1 MMQFFKATLHWSL
14 LRNQQKSKPMK
25 KSLSTLLLLIL
36 LGQAL
41 FAQKSMR
48 KLLKET
54 PGVVSFT
61 FRKEFAKDMAGT
73 LDLIKSMGITNIE
86 FSNLFGKSA
95 QEIRMLLD
103 ERGMI
108 CTSYGVSYDAL
119 SNKMSQVIQDAKT
132 LGAHFVRVGMIPHKA
147 PFSLDAANIAVQDF
161 NRFGQQLRQN
171 DLEFCYHNHG
181 YEFLPYENGTY
192 FDYLIQQTNPKYV
205 SFEMDILWVHHFGQS
220 PSELL
225 KKYPK
230 RFRLMHVKDLKK
242 GVDIGI
248 GAATSSENDVKLG
261 SGQLNI
267 PEIIQLAK
275 KSKIKY
281 YYLEDESSNAQKQVP
296 EGLRFLE

>member
-1 MMQFFKATLHWSL
+1 
-14 LRNQQKSKPMK
+14 MK
-25 KSLSTLLLLIL
+25 KSLSTILLLIL

-54 PGVVSFT
+54 PGLVSFT

-73 LDLIKSMGITNIE
+73 LDLIQSMGIRNIE

-95 QEIRMLLD
+95 KEVRELLD
-103 ERGMI
+103 ARGMV

-119 SNKMSQVIQDAKT
+119 SNKMNSVIEEAKT
-132 LGAHFVRVGMIPHKA
+132 LGVQFVRVGMIPHKS
-147 PFSLDAANIAVQDF
+147 PFNLEAAQKAVTDF
-161 NRFGQQLRQN
+161 NTFGKTLNQN
-171 DLEFCYHNHG
+171 GLEFCYHNHG
-181 YEFLPYENGTY
+181 YEFSAYENGTY
-192 FDYLIQQTNPKYV
+192 FDYLVQQTDPKYV
-205 SFEMDILWVHHFGQS
+205 SFEIDILWVHHFGQS
-220 PSELL
+220 PADLL

-242 GVDIGI
+242 GVATGI
-248 GAATSSENDVKLG
+248 GVATSSENDVSLG
-261 SGQLNI
+261 TGQLNI
-267 PEIIQLAK
+267 PEILQLAK

-296 EGLRFLE
+296 EGLRFLK